1 MYRLK
6 SLKYLATTGLITAL
20 LVVIAYISQ
29 FIQFNFGV
37 GKGIIQLADGLFLGL
52 ITLIKGPML
61 LISGILY
68 VTIIDL
74 VTGGFIFIPISILI
88 RILMFLIT
96 YFGARI
102 LSRYGAIFVSS
113 LMLLL
118 YVLYSYFFFGPDVA
132 IVELIADAI
141 QIAVATIMGITLAI
155 VFVRINEHSTN
166 KIWDDEQFW
175 HYKKSNYVLITL
187 FIMFVRTN

>member
-6 SLKYLATTGLITAL
+6 SIKYLATTGLITAV

-37 GKGIIQLADGLFLGL
+37 GKWVIQLADGLFLGL

-102 LSRYGAIFVSS
+102 LSRYCAIFVSS

-118 YVLYSYFFFGPDVA
+118 YVLYSYFLFGPNVA
-132 IVELIADAI
+132 IVELIADEI
-141 QIAVATIMGITLAI
+141 QIAVATIIGITLAI
-155 VFVRINEHSTN
+155 VFVRINEHSIN

-175 HYKKSNYVLITL
+175 HYKKSN
-187 FIMFVRTN
+187 

>member
-20 LVVIAYISQ
+20 LVAIAYISQ
-29 FIQFNFGV
+29 FIWIHFGV
-37 GKGIIQLADGLFLGL
+37 GKGIIQLADGLFLAL

-68 VTIIDL
+68 VTIIDFI
-74 VTGGFIFIPISILI
+74 TGGFIFIPISILI
-88 RILMFLIT
+88 RILMFFIT
-96 YFGARI
+96 YYGARI

-118 YVLYSYFFFGPDVA
+118 YVLYSYIMFEPDVA
-132 IVELIADAI
+132 IVELSIDAI
-141 QIAVATIMGITLAI
+141 QIAVATIIGISLSI
-155 VFVRINEHSTN
+155 VFVRINERSTN

-175 HYKKSNYVLITL
+175 HYKKSN
-187 FIMFVRTN
+187 